1 MSLLQAIV
9 LGLLQGLTEFLPVS
23 SSGHIELGKVLLQV
37 ENPENVTFSVI
48 VHAATVLSTMVVFRR
63 DIANLLIGLLRFENN
78 EETRY
83 TGLLLLSMIPVGVVG
98 VFFKDEVES
107 FFSGNLLLVG
117 SMLLVTALLLVLSMK
132 LPHQHRGI
140 HPGSA
145 LLIGL
150 AQAVAVLPGISRAG
164 ATISTA
170 LMLGVDRAQ
179 AARFSFLMVLAPIIG
194 ATLLEVK
201 DILEG
206 EAEAAAGQV
215 EILPLMAGFL
225 AAFISGVLACHWM
238 IALVRKA
245 QLSYFALYCAIVG
258 TVAIVSGILLHEPNA
273 TALGF

>member
-1 MSLLQAIV
+1 MSLVQAII

-37 ENPENVTFSVI
+37 EDPDNVTFSVI

-63 DIANLLIGLLRFENN
+63 DIANLLVGLLRFENN

-83 TGLLLLSMIPVGVVG
+83 VGLLLLSMIPVGIIG
-98 VFFKDEVES
+98 VFFKDEVEA

-132 LPHQHRGI
+132 LPHRHQGV
-140 HPGSA
+140 HPGNA
-145 LLIGL
+145 LIIGL
-150 AQAVAVLPGISRAG
+150 AQAFAVLPGISRSG

-170 LMLGVDRAQ
+170 LMLGVDRSQ

-201 DILEG
+201 DIVEG
-206 EAEAAAGQV
+206 EAATGQA
-215 EILPLMAGFL
+215 EMLPLVAGFL
-225 AAFISGVLACHWM
+225 AAFISGVLACQWM

-245 QLSYFALYCAIVG
+245 QLTYFALYCAIVG
-258 TVAIVSGILLHEPNA
+258 IVAIVSGILLHEPNA